1 MTGGEA
7 TLMGRFIF
15 ETARLRARCI
25 RPDDSDAM
33 FDVYGD
39 AGAMRWVDDGT
50 PITRTECERWIRV
63 TLRNYE
69 VRGYGMFA
77 LLDHQSSEVIGFC
90 GLVHPG
96 GQPETEIKYALK
108 RHFWGKGLAT
118 EAVTALLAWAADRL
132 GIDRIIATVDPENT
146 ASQRVLLKAGM
157 RAAGIR
163 RNDDGSVTQ
172 LFEWNGFASDADQ

>member
-1 MTGGEA
+1 
-7 TLMGRFIF
+7 MGRFIF

-69 VRGYGMFA
+69 VGVRHVCPA
-77 LLDHQSSEVIGFC
+77 RSPIIRSDRLLRACSS
-90 GLVHPG
+90 G

-108 RHFWGKGLAT
+108 RQFWGKGLAT
-118 EAVTALLAWAADRL
+118 EAVTALLAWGADRR
-132 GIDRIIATVDPENT
+132 GIDRVIATVNPENT

-157 RAAGIR
+157 RAVDVR
-163 RNDDGSVTQ
+163 SNDDGSVTQ
-172 LFEWNGFASDADQ
+172 LFAWDASASDADQ